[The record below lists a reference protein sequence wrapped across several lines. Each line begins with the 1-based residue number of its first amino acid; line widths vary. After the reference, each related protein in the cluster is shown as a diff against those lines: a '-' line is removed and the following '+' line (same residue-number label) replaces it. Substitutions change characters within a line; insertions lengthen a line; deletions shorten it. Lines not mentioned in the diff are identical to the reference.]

1 MKESERSKVS
11 KPKMTTAKADKTK
24 QAKTKHSNSSDV
36 SCNKS
41 IDTLPKVDPT
51 SVESEELSEPSAKN
65 LVEHR
70 INSPSVSNDD
80 ETVTKK
86 AEEINEEKEY
96 SKPLDFTRYAAN

>member
-65 LVEHR
+65 LADHR
-70 INSPSVSNDD
+70 INSPTNEDD
-80 ETVTKK
+80 TVTKK
-86 AEEINEEKEY
+86 AEKVNEEKEY
-96 SKPLDFTRYAAN
+96 SKPLDFTRYAAH

>member
-51 SVESEELSEPSAKN
+51 SVDSEELSASAKH
-65 LVEHR
+65 LADHR
-70 INSPSVSNDD
+70 INSPTVSNEDD
-80 ETVTKK
+80 TVTKK
-86 AEEINEEKEY
+86 AEKVNEEKEY
-96 SKPLDFTRYAAN
+96 SKPLDFTRYAAH